1 MDDKKWE
8 ELKGER
14 WTFEFTNLPNVDANP
29 ESVQTTDK
37 LETVDDETSLQMKF
51 IPDWWDVDSTDSSSQ
66 SSLIPDV
73 SLNIEFSEHT
83 EEQSVYNC
91 LRHWCDLVY
100 EANHGRLDTL
110 SDENLFEFTD
120 ASTGINCHLKKPID
134 KLTDE
139 ERERVVDVLRECF
152 NATDEILRKVN
163 LIK

>member
-8 ELKGER
+8 ELNDER

-29 ESVQTTDK
+29 ESLQTTDK
-37 LETVDDETSLQMKF
+37 LETADDETSLQMKF
-51 IPDWWDVDSTDSSSQ
+51 ILDRWDVDSTDSSFQ

-73 SLNIEFSEHT
+73 SLNIEFTDHED
-83 EEQSVYNC
+83 EQSVYNWLC
-91 LRHWCDLVY
+91 HWCDLVY

-134 KLTDE
+134 ELNDE
-139 ERERVVDVLRECF
+139 ERERVIDVLRECF
-152 NATDEILRKVN
+152 NASDEILRKVN

>member
-1 MDDKKWE
+1 M
-8 ELKGER
+8 
-14 WTFEFTNLPNVDANP
+14 N
-29 ESVQTTDK
+29 
-37 LETVDDETSLQMKF
+37 F
-51 IPDWWDVDSTDSSSQ
+51 IPDWWDVDSADSSFL
-66 SSLIPDV
+66 SSSIPDV
-73 SLNIEFSEHT
+73 SLNIEFTDHED
-83 EEQSVYNC
+83 EQSVYNC

-100 EANHGRLDTL
+100 EANHGRIDTL

-134 KLTDE
+134 ELTDE

>member
-14 WTFEFTNLPNVDANP
+14 WTFEFPNMKDVNP
-29 ESVQTTDK
+29 TLIQTTDK
-37 LETVDDETSLQMKF
+37 LETADDETSLQMKF
-51 IPDWWDVDSTDSSSQ
+51 TPDWWDVDSADSSSL
-66 SSLIPDV
+66 SSSIQDV
-73 SLNIEFSEHT
+73 SLNIEFTDHED
-83 EEQSVYNC
+83 EQSVYNW

-134 KLTDE
+134 ELNNE